1 MQRTSSRRT
10 VSRRNPPNASSSS
23 SSSPSSSSSFS
34 SRSASMQVRLTPLV
48 RAVALLLAG
57 GAAFDGAQAQQAFS
71 GAWMAQKNMAQS
83 TALATG
89 RLPNGMPA
97 SLLSGPQ
104 AQQQR
109 ASEELRQSI
118 GNLNLAARAIAAQQ
132 SAQAAARAAAQNDPS
147 VPDGLAEGG
156 LKVDA
161 NSLTAGWLNA
171 RPLTADSQR
180 QVAGRTVVTVE
191 QTGDKAILNWETF
204 NVGRNTTLKFDQQA
218 SWSVLNRVN
227 DPKARPSQI
236 QGQIQADGTVMVVNR
251 NGIVFSGSSQVD
263 TRNLV
268 AAAVGMTDAQFRKG
282 LYSEARGSSQVPVL
296 ANDLVL
302 DATSASH
309 GAATADVVV
318 EPGARIATRRPT
330 SVTEGGGYVLLAG
343 REAHNHGSITTAS
356 GQTVLAAGD
365 AFVIRKGMGT
375 DGNSDSSTRGN
386 EVDPLRLAG
395 SAAGR
400 VRNTGLI
407 AAPTGD
413 VTLVGKTVEQQG
425 VLLSSTSVNTR
436 GTVHLRA
443 LGDATEARVT
453 LAPQGITAVML
464 ETDGATALDVQRDA
478 LLKDSMRLSDG
489 GYNRRDQSLVKID
502 SAGDINFDGGSL
514 TLATGG
520 QVQARAERRTRVAS
534 GAAIDVAGAV
544 GVSVAMAS
552 NNVKINVQGNEQRD
566 APLNRDSKRLNN
578 LDMWIDRRDLV
589 RVAPGVN
596 GYAGERWYTGGGL
609 LEVGG
614 YLNTDGHTVGEW
626 AASGGTVAFAGGELV
641 TQRGSLINVAGGTL
655 NVQTGLLQQSW
666 LKGND
671 GRLYNLSTAPAD
683 ISYTGLYRGFEDEHA
698 RWGKNTTGFFY
709 NALIAPRQRME
720 NGYTVGRD
728 AGQVQVGTR
737 AAVLEGDIDATV
749 FQGDRQQRKRDAG
762 LDSYRQL
769 QAAAPLAGRLVIGGV
784 APVYDATTGLLRD
797 NPSARV
803 DRVTFADASGSPAS
817 PPSLGDALAAGAAL
831 PTDLKGHVQI
841 DSGWLRRQR
850 LGGVVAYANDTV
862 AVKSAITVAP
872 GGTIALHAPT
882 VAVDADLVA
891 RGGVIALGDLVSRFA
906 SVNGG
911 SWVDISIADMLSAG
925 YQPRVAVGEGVRLDA
940 RGLWSNIAQSPDRI
954 DGLPYVDG
962 GQVTVRSTG
971 DVALG
976 ARSLIDVSGGA
987 ALMAGNE
994 LRGGR
999 GGDVT
1004 LMAAQPGSEG
1014 VGPGTLRMDGEVR
1027 GHGVKGGGKLTL
1039 ATGTAISIGQLPA
1052 GSDGQLAAGRSSSV
1066 HLRLAGDYLIAAG
1079 SVIPMDFSITV
1090 SRALPGL
1097 ALKEAVQ
1104 PDVSPN
1110 RTLTTGANW
1119 VVPPDTEVYLVD
1131 GNIYEAGQMVPSGTV
1146 LVGISE
1152 LAKGYVV
1159 PKDVFPS
1166 GLPIPAKTTSYK
1178 AGALASAD
1186 TVMPAGTL
1194 IAAGKT
1200 LPRAVAV
1207 QPLLNLDAGLFQSGF
1222 AQYTVRGQDGVAVA
1236 DGTRVDVRMPVQR
1249 FDPAAG
1255 ALMPTGADP
1264 SAALPLWTPPV
1275 YQDDPLKQK
1284 LTQRAG
1290 ADLTLEAG
1298 TVYQRAP
1305 LVVGEGAHIALD
1317 PGRTLTLRG
1326 NDQVTVDGTLS
1337 AWGGR
1342 VSLLP
1347 GEHGI
1352 GNQRNLADGMPN
1364 ARSYWI
1370 GEHALIDVAA
1380 RPVVVT
1386 DVLGRRYGQVANGG
1400 TIEIGARH
1408 VPDAAQVDAADAFVV
1423 LRPGARLEASGT
1435 SATLDLPGRGAT
1447 DVASHGGTIALSSFR
1462 GLFLDGDMRAA
1473 AGGAGAAGGTLALNL
1488 DTPIYGL
1495 VARYSLKG
1503 ANVDDAVRVPRE
1515 MLLAQVQG
1523 RSAVADAADLRP
1535 GEAHRALAYGAARIG
1550 VDRIHDGGFD
1560 NLSLLSHG
1568 MLSFDGSVD
1577 LSLGQSLRLTTSALA
1592 LADAAR
1598 PDARVAL
1605 AAPYIRMAG
1614 SGRAQP
1620 DDYILPN
1627 PVTGSR
1633 NAGEG
1638 GGTLGVPLV
1647 SAGSSLRL
1655 DAQLIDLVGSVQQG
1669 VRGTIVRNV
1678 PEDLVVERNAF
1689 DQTLLRSSGD
1699 LRFSNGARFYVPGD
1713 LTLAA
1718 AQIYP
1723 ATGDSGL
1730 VQVGQRSFLDKWGVR
1745 QVELDMRRRLV
1756 IERVDDTPA
1765 MPQSAF
1771 GSMTFYAAN
1780 IEQRGVLR
1788 APLGSITLGN
1798 TLDSAAAS
1806 SVQLHAGSLTS
1817 ISAEGLLMPYGGT
1830 QDGLTYLFNGKDVIY
1845 RVPGVGPTITLSGHA
1860 VDVREGAVLDMSGG
1874 GTLTGTAFLAGRGG
1888 STDAR
1893 MHPLVQIGA
1902 QRKGFVLPTLATN
1915 PVYAIVPGAQPLQ
1928 APLKGEKGASDPAV
1942 GRQITIGAGVPG
1954 LPPGTY
1960 TLMPSTYALLPGAF
1974 RVELN
1979 GLASQVGAPGS
1990 STAMRNGSYTAPA
2003 QLGVAGT
2010 GIHDALPQQ
2019 AVFTPADVLRTY
2031 AQYNETGYADFAV
2044 AQAMRD
2050 GVPRPLVERDA
2061 KSLRLEF
2068 GLKGKPGEVPGEPSL
2083 RFAGTTRYAPVGDG
2097 MGGTALVLGGW
2108 SRSFEVLADGAA
2120 PTPGYK
2126 GTSLHARDLNAIG
2139 AAQLNIGGAPVG
2151 TTVLDPSAADR
2162 LKDARNLG
2170 FGSAAEGIV
2179 LREGAVLRAGEV
2191 FLVTDRR
2198 DSGITIES
2206 GAGIDTLGRG
2216 PAAWDSRRG
2225 YIYSPG
2231 LRSVLAVSNGWLDVR
2246 PPSAS
2251 AGGETG
2257 PGRIDIGVCT
2267 STGNCNAGARLY
2279 SEGTI
2284 TAATDQSFTLGE
2296 SSRYGT
2302 RNLVLALGGI
2312 NVGSERA
2319 LADAAA
2325 RGALPP
2331 GLTLNQPLLDRL
2343 LRGDTSTGAPA
2354 LENLV
2359 LTVRDAVNFFGSAQ
2373 LSTIDPATGKSP
2385 IERLMLTTPAI
2396 HGWGGADD
2404 VARIHTDVLV
2414 WNGTDT
2420 PPGLVA
2426 AGGAGTG
2433 SGRLQIDAR
2442 RIELGAARGM
2452 RVDTVHEM
2460 DRLVLGFGEVRL
2472 NASEQ
2477 VTARHKGSLSVY
2489 QSQGAWD
2496 EATKGYVRTGGTL
2509 RIDTPLLTGDAGS
2522 VMRYKAGG
2530 DVRVAA
2536 PQGAQPGTLTD
2547 AEASRALGAEIA
2559 IDGRSV
2565 ALDTSVVLP
2574 SGKLVLRADGD
2585 VQLQDGARL
2594 DLAGRRLRFFD
2605 VDKYSWGGDV
2615 EIESRKGNVR
2625 LAQGAQIDMSA
2636 QNNRA
2641 GKLTATALDAGAGNV
2656 ELLGRIAGGSS
2667 GEYDAGGTPVPY
2679 AAGRIDVRAQRL
2691 ADFAGL
2697 NRRLTDGGVLGERSF
2712 QLKQGDLTVGDELK
2726 AREINL
2732 SVDGGHLTVA
2742 GKVDA
2747 GGVQVGSIRLAARD
2761 GVTIAGNALLD
2772 AHGSRLRV
2780 DSYGQA
2786 IEAPNRAIIEI
2797 DSGSGRLVLQNG
2809 ARMDLRAGTDGTPR
2823 AFGTVELNAPRLG
2836 GARGSDIDIDASGT
2850 LRIDGARTVNVNGFF
2865 RYDDAPMG
2873 TDPDAS
2879 GRPYQ
2884 RIDQAYLQAKH
2895 DDSVDF
2901 MRNALAN
2908 GDLVN
2913 RRLGGLRAYG
2923 DAFHLRPGVQIVS
2936 KTPDGDL
2943 QIDGDLDLSGFR
2955 YDSLNARTQR
2965 TGVHGSGEAGA
2976 LAIRA
2981 GGNLKIYGSI
2991 NDGFDTSALPV
3002 TRDDDGWVL
3011 LKGRVPFGGDVV
3023 VPRGGAVSLA
3033 EDTFL
3038 QPGRALNFDA
3048 PLKPM
3053 SLAAGTVLPVRAVL
3067 TESYTLPAGTVLGGA
3082 VRDAAGNVIHA
3093 AGTVLAQP
3101 LVLGVNMQ
3109 LDPGV
3114 RLAGAA
3120 KVGQML
3126 WPAGVPLPF
3135 PNGAVMDVNQPPFYR
3150 YNGPVLAREVA
3161 LRRGAVIPAETIVK
3175 LPGGVA
3181 SVKLRL
3187 ADADGNQGRNFA
3199 IAPMLAEGSQ
3209 SWSMRLVAGADTQA
3223 ADSRA
3228 LQSRGPQRDLLL
3240 GDTHYGNG
3248 FTKELVSG
3256 GKVWAWNQ
3264 LAADEGYGGKGAI
3277 LTPEEVSWGMCD
3289 FGYCDL
3295 VSETP
3300 EVWNFKSFPVRQ
3312 PLFSVVRTGTGDL
3325 DLLAGNDFTQRS
3337 PYGIYTAGTR
3347 ASARTDDADFNL
3359 PRAKGPSGN
3368 VLDGDYPIFE
3378 QFVDSQN
3385 LYRAWYP
3392 DHGGNLRVRVQG
3404 DARGDTI
3411 GTRGNV
3417 RRTTDELG
3425 VFRGQPPS
3433 AMLGNWLWRQGTGS
3447 VVPGADGVPTAWWI
3461 NFGSYVAGN
3470 ESSTYDL
3477 GGLWPSLVGF
3487 TGIGTLGGG
3496 NLVFET
3502 GGNAGMMEQMGD
3514 YSSTYVSRSQGLHL
3528 AVGSTGRVTRS
3539 GELLLTGGGDLDV
3552 RIGGTLNP
3560 APEVRALP
3568 TSTTWQ
3574 AGSVSR
3580 LERMRLDLNGVFAN
3594 LRGALRLESGAV
3606 GGIQLDF
3613 GFAAPKDSRAQDP
3626 YVATS
3631 SIASG
3636 GPVLIPGDAGVR
3648 LDARGDLVLGGVADP
3663 GRVPTLTHGTPFSAN
3678 GKQYQGEGWSWF
3690 SLWTPSTA
3698 IDLFSAGGNLTPT
3711 LGWTDLADRT
3721 NHEATDGRF
3730 VYPAV
3735 LRAVAASG
3743 SLYYGNASS
3752 GARDVST
3759 GGPLLSPWSLTLAP
3773 SPVGPQYAVQRNAQ
3787 LELLA
3792 RDSIHAAGYTI
3803 TPSGAD
3809 PSRLVNP
3816 FQPGFAALGDPLW
3829 YGREVIHNAA
3839 ADALLS
3845 SVAGGG
3851 QNSSLRFPLFTLT
3864 SPSVADVAP
3873 TGQQPSRFYA
3883 VEGDIVGLRTG
3894 SIVYR
3899 GSSTGVATPIGIWYE
3914 GSGPVAI
3921 RAGRDIDGAGTAL
3934 GEVDGVPQE
3943 AVGWYARYFP
3953 GKPELSPQPQMLNV
3967 GSARGNLIVHR
3978 HAGDVSVVEAGRDIR
3993 NSSFHIAGPGELAL
4007 SAGRDVYM
4015 ADKGELK
4022 SLGAIVNVKPGDRSS
4037 GAGISVA
4044 VGVGRDGPDWAAFA
4058 ARYLDPKR
4066 RAVSGQPFADQPG
4079 TALYSYG
4086 GELTLAGWL
4095 SQQFG
4100 YGGDE
4105 AGADAYLARKQ
4116 AEIDGRRGSEG
4127 GGNTRR
4133 DLAREFGL
4141 AKGLH
4146 LVNWLRERFGGSN
4159 GQGRHFD
4166 AATMDARA
4174 FFAALPPE
4182 QQQVYLRNV
4191 YYAELRAGGREYNE
4205 EGGPRRGS
4213 YLRGREAIATLF
4225 PSHGADGG
4233 ARRYQGDLTMFS
4245 SANYYLGS
4253 SDPFTKRPQAG
4264 RSYLRRDA
4272 WNAAGR
4278 PNDIGVYDALD
4289 AGIHTNFGGNVNILA
4304 PGGRTLVGVDGGF
4317 VPGEGSGVLTQGA
4330 GEVQIYSLGSILLG
4344 QSRIFTTFG
4353 GGILAWSAE
4362 GDINAGRGSKSTVV
4376 YTPQRRLY
4384 DDAGN
4389 VSLSPTTPNT
4399 GAGIATLNPIP
4410 EVPPGDIDLIA
4421 PLGTIDAGE
4430 AGIRVSGNVNL
4441 AALRVVNAENI
4452 QVQGKSTGIPV
4463 VAAVNV
4469 GALTNASAAAA
4480 QAGAAAQ
4487 EALQRERTAAR
4498 QALPSVFTVRVLGF
4512 GNEPA
4517 GGEGSGRGG
4526 EGREHTGAAY
4536 DPKGVVQVLGAGA
4549 LTTAQMQSL
4558 TPGEQRGLKR

>member
-1 MQRTSSRRT
+1 MQRSSRRT

-23 SSSPSSSSSFS
+23 SSAAF
-34 SRSASMQVRLTPLV
+34 AQVRLTPLV
-48 RAVALLLAG
+48 RAIALLLAG

-89 RLPNGMPA
+89 RLPNGLPA
-97 SLLSGPQ
+97 AMLAGPQ

-109 ASEELRQSI
+109 ANEQLQQSL

-132 SAQAAARAAAQNDPS
+132 SAQAAARAAAQHDPS

-156 LKVDA
+156 LKVDTNA
-161 NSLTAGWLNA
+161 LTAGWHNA
-171 RPLTADSQR
+171 RPLTTDSQR
-180 QVAGRTVVTVE
+180 QAAGRTVVTVE
-191 QTGDKAILNWETF
+191 QTADKAILNWETF
-204 NVGRNTTLKFDQQA
+204 NVGRNTTVKFDQQA

-268 AAAVGMTDAQFRKG
+268 AAAVGMSDAQFKRG
-282 LYSEARGSSQVPVL
+282 LYSETRGSTQVPVL

-302 DATSASH
+302 HATGATH

-343 REAHNHGSITTAS
+343 REAHNHGSITTAN

-425 VLLSSTSVNTR
+425 VLLSSSSVNTR
-436 GTVHLRA
+436 GTLHLRA
-443 LGDATEARVT
+443 VGEAGEARVT
-453 LAPQGITAVML
+453 LAPQSTSAIVL
-464 ETDGATALDVQRDA
+464 ENDGATALDVQRDT

-502 SAGDINFDGGSL
+502 SAGDIDFDGGSL

-544 GVSVAMAS
+544 GVGVAMAS

-566 APLNRDSKRLNN
+566 APLNRDGKRLNN

-589 RVAPGVN
+589 RVAAGVN

-641 TQRGSLINVAGGTL
+641 TQRGSRINVAGGTL
-655 NVQTGLLQQSW
+655 DVQTGRLQQSW
-666 LKGND
+666 LKGPD

-683 ISYTGLYRGFEDEHA
+683 IVYTGLYRGFEDEHA
-698 RWGKNTTGFFY
+698 RWGKTTTGYFY
-709 NALIAPRQRME
+709 NPLIAPRERLE

-749 FQGDRQQRKRDAG
+749 FQGERQQRKRDAG

-769 QAAAPLAGRLVIGGV
+769 QTAAPLAGRLVIGGV
-784 APVYDATTGLLRD
+784 APVYDAATGLLRD

-803 DRVTFADASGSPAS
+803 DRVTFAEAPISPAS
-817 PPSLGDALAAGAAL
+817 LADALAAGEAL
-831 PTDLKGHVQI
+831 PKELAGHVRI
-841 DSGWLRRQR
+841 DSQWLQRQR

-862 AVKSAITVAP
+862 AVTSALAVAP
-872 GGTIALHAPT
+872 GGSIALHAPT

-891 RGGVIALGDLVSRFA
+891 RGGSIALGDLVGRFA
-906 SVNGG
+906 SANGG
-911 SWVDISIADMLSAG
+911 SWVDISIADVLPVG
-925 YQPRVAVGEGVRLDA
+925 YAPRVAVGEGVRLDA
-940 RGLWSNIAQSPDRI
+940 RGLWSHIAQSPDRI
-954 DGLPYVDG
+954 EGLPYVDG
-962 GQVTVRSTG
+962 GQVTLRSTG
-971 DVALG
+971 DVVLG
-976 ARSLIDVSGGA
+976 ARSLVDVSGGA
-987 ALMAGNE
+987 ALLAGNE

-1004 LMAAQPGSEG
+1004 LMAAQPGNEG
-1014 VGPGTLRMDGEVR
+1014 AGPGTLRMDGEVR

-1039 ATGTAISIGQLPA
+1039 ANGAAIGIGELPA
-1052 GSDGQLAAGRSSSV
+1052 GGDGQLAAGRSSTV
-1066 HLRLAGDYLIAAG
+1066 HLRLAGDYVIAAG
-1079 SVIPMDFSITV
+1079 SEIPMDFAVTV
-1090 SRALPGL
+1090 SRALPGE
-1097 ALKEAVQ
+1097 ALKESVQ
-1104 PDVSPN
+1104 PGVSN
-1110 RTLTTGANW
+1110 ARTVITGADW
-1119 VVPPDTEVYLVD
+1119 VVPPGTQAFLLD
-1131 GNIYEAGQMVPSGTV
+1131 G
-1146 LVGISE
+1146 
-1152 LAKGYVV
+1152 KGYEPGQTV
-1159 PKDVFPS
+1159 PAGSVLAAITLLAQGYVLPRDVFPS
-1166 GLPIPAKTTSYK
+1166 GLPIPPKTTSYK
-1178 AGALASAD
+1178 AGTVAAAD
-1186 TVMPAGTL
+1186 TVMPAGTP
-1194 IAAGKT
+1194 IVAGT
-1200 LPRAVAV
+1200 ALPRAVAV
-1207 QPLLNLDAGLFQSGF
+1207 QPLLRLDTDLFRSGF

-1236 DGTRVDVRMPVQR
+1236 DGARVEVRMPVQR
-1249 FDPAAG
+1249 FDPVAG
-1255 ALMPTGADP
+1255 ALAPTGADP
-1264 SAALPLWTPPV
+1264 STALPLWMPPV
-1275 YQDDPLKQK
+1275 YQDDPVKQK

-1298 TVYQRAP
+1298 TLYQRAP

-1326 NDQVTVDGTLS
+1326 NDQITVDGTLS

-1342 VSLLP
+1342 VALLP
-1347 GEHGI
+1347 GDHGM
-1352 GNQRNLADGMPN
+1352 GNARNLADGMPN

-1380 RPVVVT
+1380 RPVVAT
-1386 DVLGRRYGQVANGG
+1386 DARGHRYGQVANGG
-1400 TIEIGARH
+1400 TIEIGGRH
-1408 VPDAAQVDAADAFVV
+1408 VLDATQVDAADAFVV

-1447 DVASHGGTIALSSFR
+1447 EVASHGGTIALSSFR
-1462 GLFLDGDMRAA
+1462 GLFLDGDLRAA
-1473 AGGAGAAGGTLALNL
+1473 AGGAGAAGGMLALNL
-1488 DTPIYGL
+1488 DTPIYGT
-1495 VARYSLKG
+1495 VARYNLKG
-1503 ANVDDAVRVPRE
+1503 ENVDDAVRVPRE

-1523 RSAVADAADLRP
+1523 RSAVADAAGLRP
-1535 GEAHRALAYGAARIG
+1535 GQAHGALAYGAARIG

-1577 LSLGQSLRLTTSALA
+1577 LSLGQSLRLTTTALA
-1592 LADAAR
+1592 LAEASA

-1605 AAPYIRMAG
+1605 AAPYIRLAA
-1614 SGRAQP
+1614 SGRTQI

-1627 PVTGSR
+1627 PVLGSR
-1633 NAGEG
+1633 NAGG
-1638 GGTLGVPLV
+1638 GAGTLGVPLV

-1655 DAQLIDLVGSVQQG
+1655 DAQLIDLAGMVQQG

-1689 DQTLLRSSGD
+1689 DHTLLRSSGD
-1699 LRFSNGARFYVPGD
+1699 LRLSNNARFYVPGD

-1730 VQVGQRSFLDKWGVR
+1730 VQVGQRNVIDKWGTR
-1745 QVELDMRRRLV
+1745 QAEMDMNRRLV
-1756 IERVDDTPA
+1756 IERVGDTPA

-1771 GSMTFYAAN
+1771 GSLTFHAAH

-1788 APLGSITLGN
+1788 APLGGIALGSVFGD
-1798 TLDSAAAS
+1798 TSTS
-1806 SVQLHAGSLTS
+1806 TVQLHAGSLTS
-1817 ISAEGLLMPYGGT
+1817 VSADGLLMPYGGT
-1830 QDGLTYLFNGKDVIY
+1830 QDGLTYLFNGKDVAY
-1845 RVPGVGPTITLSGHA
+1845 RVPGVGPAITLSGHA

-1893 MHPLVQIGA
+1893 MHPLVQVGA
-1902 QRKGFVLPTLATN
+1902 QRKGFVLPGLATN
-1915 PVYAIVPGAQPLQ
+1915 PVYAIVPGVQPLQ
-1928 APLKGEKGASDPAV
+1928 APLGAEKGASDPAV
-1942 GRQITIGAGVPG
+1942 GRQITVGAGVPG
-1954 LPPGTY
+1954 LPPGRY

-1979 GLASQVGAPGS
+1979 GLAAQVGAPGS
-1990 STAMRNGSYTAPA
+1990 ATAMRNGSYTAPA

-2010 GIHDALPQQ
+2010 GIHDALPLQ
-2019 AVFTPADVLRTY
+2019 AVFTPGDVLRTY

-2044 AQAMRD
+2044 AQALRD
-2050 GVPRPLVERDA
+2050 GVPRPLLERDA
-2061 KSLRLEF
+2061 KALRFQF
-2068 GLKGKPGEVPGEPSL
+2068 GLKGSAGEMPGEPAL
-2083 RFAGTTRYAPVGDG
+2083 RFAGTARYATVGDG
-2097 MGGTALVLGGW
+2097 MGGTALVIGGTA
-2108 SRSFEVLADGAA
+2108 RSFEVLGDGAA
-2120 PTPGYK
+2120 PTPDFK

-2139 AAQLNIGGAPVG
+2139 AAQLAIGGAPAG
-2151 TTVLDPSAADR
+2151 TFVQDATAADR
-2162 LKDARNLG
+2162 LRDANRLG
-2170 FGSAAEGIV
+2170 FSSAAEGIV

-2198 DSGITIES
+2198 DSGITVES

-2225 YIYSPG
+2225 YIYEPG
-2231 LRSVLAVSNGWLDVR
+2231 LRSVLAVSNGWIDIQ

-2251 AGGETG
+2251 SGGQTG
-2257 PGRIDIGVCT
+2257 PGRIDIGVCAP
-2267 STGNCNAGARLY
+2267 SGSCSAGARLY

-2284 TAATDQSFTLGE
+2284 TAATDQAFTLGE
-2296 SSRYGT
+2296 STRYGT

-2312 NVGSERA
+2312 NVGGERA
-2319 LADAAA
+2319 LGDAAA

-2331 GLTLNQPLLDRL
+2331 GLTLNQSVLDRL

-2359 LTVRDAVNFFGSAQ
+2359 FTVRDAVNFFGSTQ
-2373 LSTIDPATGKSP
+2373 LSTIDPATGQST
-2385 IERLMLTTPAI
+2385 ISRLMLTTPAI
-2396 HGWGGADD
+2396 YGWGDTD
-2404 VARIHTDVLV
+2404 SVARIHTDVLV
-2414 WNGTDT
+2414 WNGTRT

-2426 AGGAGTG
+2426 TNGAGTG

-2442 RIELGAARGM
+2442 RIELGAARDM
-2452 RVDTVHEM
+2452 RVDTVHDM
-2460 DRLVLGFGEVRL
+2460 DRLVLGFGEVQL

-2477 VTARHKGSLSVY
+2477 VTARQKGSLSVY

-2496 EATKGYVRTGGTL
+2496 EAAKGYVRTGGAL
-2509 RIDTPLLTGDAGS
+2509 RIDTPLLTGEAGS
-2522 VMRYKAGG
+2522 VMRYTAGG

-2536 PQGAQPGTLTD
+2536 PQGMQPATMTD
-2547 AEASRALGAEIA
+2547 VEASRALGAEIA

-2565 ALDTSVVLP
+2565 ALDTAVVLP

-2585 VQLQDGARL
+2585 VQLHDGARL

-2615 EIESRKGNVR
+2615 EIESRTGNVR
-2625 LAQGAQIDMSA
+2625 QAAGAQIDLSA

-2641 GKLTATALDAGAGNV
+2641 GRLAVTALGAGAGQV

-2667 GEYDAGGTPVPY
+2667 GEYDAGGTAVPY

-2697 NRRLTDGGVLGERSF
+2697 NRRLTDGGVVGERSF
-2712 QLKQGDLTVGDELK
+2712 QFKQGDLVVGDELK

-2732 SVDGGHLTVA
+2732 SVDGGRLTVA
-2742 GKVDA
+2742 GTVDA

-2772 AHGSRLRV
+2772 AHGTRLRV

-2786 IEAPNRAIIEI
+2786 IEAPNRATIEI
-2797 DSGSGRLVLQNG
+2797 DSGKGRLVLESG
-2809 ARMDLRAGTDGTPR
+2809 ARMDLRAGTDGAPR

-2836 GARGSDIDIDASGT
+2836 GARGNDIDIDAGGT
-2850 LRIDGARTVNVNGFF
+2850 QRIEGARTITVNGFF
-2865 RYDDAPMG
+2865 RYDDAPTG
-2873 TDPDAS
+2873 TDPDIS

-2895 DDSVDF
+2895 EDSTAF
-2901 MRNALAN
+2901 MRNVLAN
-2908 GDLVN
+2908 SALVDG
-2913 RRLGGLRAYG
+2913 RLAGLRAYG

-2936 KTPDGDL
+2936 RTPDGDL
-2943 QIDGDLDLSGFR
+2943 QIDGDLDLSAFR

-2965 TGVHGSGEAGA
+2965 TGVYGSGEAGA
-2976 LAIRA
+2976 LVMRA
-2981 GGNLKIYGSI
+2981 GGNLKIHGSI
-2991 NDGFDTSALPV
+2991 NDGFDTSALPA

-3023 VPRGGAVSLA
+3023 VPRGGVVTLA
-3033 EDTFL
+3033 ENTFL
-3038 QPGRALNFDA
+3038 QPGRALNFQA
-3048 PLKPM
+3048 PLKAM

-3067 TESYTLPAGTVLGGA
+3067 TEGYTLPAGTVLGGA
-3082 VRDAAGNVIHA
+3082 VRDASGQVLHA

-3101 LVLGVNMQ
+3101 LVLGANMQ

-3120 KVGQML
+3120 KVGPML
-3126 WPAGVPLPF
+3126 WPVGVPLPF
-3135 PNGAVMDVNQPPFYR
+3135 PDGAVLDVNQPPFYR
-3150 YNGPVLAREVA
+3150 YNGPVLAREVP
-3161 LRRGAVIPAETIVK
+3161 LQRGAVIPAETVVV
-3175 LPGGVA
+3175 LPGGAA
-3181 SVKLRL
+3181 SVRLRL
-3187 ADADGNQGRNFA
+3187 ADGDGNQGRNFA

-3228 LQSRGPQRDLLL
+3228 LQPRGPQRDLLL
-3240 GDTHYGNG
+3240 ADTHYGNA
-3248 FTKELVSG
+3248 FTKQLVSG
-3256 GKVWAWNQ
+3256 GKVWSWNQ
-3264 LAADEGYGGKGAI
+3264 QAADEGWGSLGSI

-3289 FGYCDL
+3289 IGYCDL

-3300 EVWNFKSFPVRQ
+3300 EVWDFKSYPVRQ

-3347 ASARTDDADFNL
+3347 AAARADDADFHL
-3359 PRAKGPSGN
+3359 PRAKGPQGT
-3368 VLDGDYPIFE
+3368 VLNGGYDIFE
-3378 QFVDSQN
+3378 QFVDSQS

-3392 DHGGNLRVRVQG
+3392 DHGGNLRMRVQG
-3404 DARGDTI
+3404 DARGDTV
-3411 GTRGNV
+3411 GVRGNM

-3425 VFRGQPPS
+3425 VFRKQMPS

-3447 VVPGADGVPTAWWI
+3447 VVPGAEGVPTAWWI
-3461 NFGSYVAGN
+3461 NFGSYVAGH
-3470 ESSTYDL
+3470 EGTTYDL
-3477 GGLWPSLVGF
+3477 GGLWPYLVGF

-3514 YSSTYVSRSQGLHL
+3514 HSATYVARSQGLHL
-3528 AVGSTGRVTRS
+3528 AVGSTGRVTRA

-3560 APEVRALP
+3560 APEVRAVP
-3568 TSTTWQ
+3568 ASTTWQ
-3574 AGSVSR
+3574 AGSLQR
-3580 LERMRLDLNGVFAN
+3580 YDRMRLDLNGVFAN

-3606 GGIQLDF
+3606 GGIELDF
-3613 GFAAPKDSRAQDP
+3613 GTPGPKDSRALSP
-3626 YVATS
+3626 YVAGS

-3678 GKQYQGEGWSWF
+3678 GTAHPGEGWTWF

-3711 LGWTDLADRT
+3711 LGWTDLGDRT
-3721 NHEATDGRF
+3721 NHQATDGRF

-3735 LRAVAASG
+3735 LRALAASG
-3743 SLYYGNASS
+3743 SLYYGSASS
-3752 GARDVST
+3752 GVRDESSN
-3759 GGPLLSPWSLTLAP
+3759 GPVLSPWSLTLAP
-3773 SPVGPQYAVQRNAQ
+3773 SPVGPQYAVKRTAQ

-3809 PSRLVNP
+3809 PSRLVDP
-3816 FQPGFAALGDPLW
+3816 FQPGFAALGGELW
-3829 YGREVIHNAA
+3829 YGRELIHNTA
-3839 ADALLS
+3839 ADALLPS
-3845 SVAGGG
+3845 IALDG
-3851 QNSSLRFPLFTLT
+3851 QNSWLRFPLFTLT

-3873 TGQQPSRFYA
+3873 AGQPPSRFYA
-3883 VEGDIVGLRTG
+3883 LEGDIVGLRTG

-3899 GSSTGVATPIGIWYE
+3899 GSNTGVATPNGLWYE
-3914 GSGPVAI
+3914 GAGPVAI
-3921 RAGRDIDGAGTAL
+3921 RAGRDIVGAGTAL
-3934 GEVDGVPQE
+3934 GEVDLVPSE
-3943 AVGWYARYFP
+3943 GAGWRGRDFP
-3953 GKPELSPQPQMLNV
+3953 GRPELPPQPQTLNAA
-3967 GSARGNLIVHR
+3967 SARGNLIVHR
-3978 HAGDVSVVEAGRDIR
+3978 HADDVSVVEAGRDIR
-3993 NSSFHIAGPGELAL
+3993 NSSFHIAGPGELVL
-4007 SAGRDVYM
+4007 SAGRELYM

-4044 VGVGRDGPDWAAFA
+4044 VGVGRDGPDWAGFA

-4066 RAVSGQPFADQPG
+4066 RAASGQPFADQPG

-4105 AGADAYLARKQ
+4105 AGADAYLKRKQ
-4116 AEIDGRRGSEG
+4116 AEIDGQRSEG
-4127 GGNTRR
+4127 GGSTRR
-4133 DLAREFGL
+4133 DLVREFGL
-4141 AKGLH
+4141 AEGLH
-4146 LVNWLRERFGGSN
+4146 LVNWLRERFGGHNS
-4159 GQGRHFD
+4159 QGRHFD
-4166 AATMDARA
+4166 AATMDAQA

-4191 YYAELRAGGREYNE
+4191 YFAELRAGGREYNE

-4225 PSHGADGG
+4225 PAQAADGS

-4245 SANYYLGS
+4245 SANYYASS

-4264 RSYLRRDA
+4264 KSYLRRDA
-4272 WNAAGR
+4272 WTAAGR
-4278 PNDIGVYDALD
+4278 PSDIGVYDALD
-4289 AGIHTNFGGNVNILA
+4289 AGIHTNFGGNVNILV

-4330 GEVQIYSLGSILLG
+4330 GEVQIYSLDSILLG

-4353 GGILAWSAE
+4353 GGILAWSAQ

-4441 AALRVVNAENI
+4441 AALRVANAENI
-4452 QVQGKSTGIPV
+4452 QVQGKSTGVPV

-4469 GALTNASAAAA
+4469 GALTNASAAAS
-4480 QAGAAAQ
+4480 QAATAAQ
-4487 EALQRERTAAR
+4487 DAVQRDRAAQR

-4517 GGEGSGRGG
+4517 GGEGG
-4526 EGREHTGAAY
+4526 EGGGNGAGRERSGAAY

>member
-1 MQRTSSRRT
+1 MQRSSRRT

-23 SSSPSSSSSFS
+23 LSYRF
-34 SRSASMQVRLTPLV
+34 AGVQVRLTPLV
-48 RAVALLLAG
+48 RAIALLLAG
-57 GAAFDGAQAQQAFS
+57 GAAFDGAHAQQAFS
-71 GAWMAQKNMAQS
+71 GAWMAQKNMAQG

-97 SLLSGPQ
+97 AMLAGPQ
-104 AQQQR
+104 AQQRR
-109 ASEELRQSI
+109 ANEQLQQSI

-132 SAQAAARAAAQNDPS
+132 SAQAAARAAATQNDPS
-147 VPDGLAEGG
+147 VPDGLTEGG
-156 LKVDA
+156 LKVDTNA
-161 NSLTAGWLNA
+161 FTAGWHNA
-171 RPLTADSQR
+171 RPLTPDSQR
-180 QVAGRTVVTVE
+180 QAAGRTVVTVE
-191 QTGDKAILNWETF
+191 QTADKAILNWETF
-204 NVGRNTTLKFDQQA
+204 NVGKNTTVKFDQQA
-218 SWSVLNRVN
+218 SWAVLNRVN

-236 QGQIQADGTVMVVNR
+236 QGQIQGDGTVMVVNR

-282 LYSEARGSSQVPVL
+282 LYSETQGSNPVPAL

-302 DATSASH
+302 NATGATH

-318 EPGARIATRRPT
+318 EPGARIATRRPG

-343 REAHNHGSITTAS
+343 REAHNHGSIATPN

-386 EVDPLRLAG
+386 EVDPLRLAH
-395 SAAGR
+395 SIAGR
-400 VRNTGLI
+400 ARNTGLI
-407 AAPTGD
+407 AATTGD

-436 GTVHLRA
+436 GTIHLRA
-443 LGDATEARVT
+443 LGNAGDAGDQAGARVT
-453 LAPQGITAVML
+453 LAPQSVSAIVL
-464 ETDGATALDVQRDA
+464 ENDGATALNVQRDT

-502 SAGDINFDGGSL
+502 SAGDIDFDGGSL
-514 TLATGG
+514 ALATGG
-520 QVQARAERRTRVAS
+520 QVQARAERRIRVAR
-534 GAAIDVAGAV
+534 GAVIDVAGAV

-552 NNVKINVQGNEQRD
+552 NNVKVNVQGNEQRD

-578 LDMWIDRRDLV
+578 LDLWIDRRDLV

-596 GYAGERWYTGGGL
+596 GYDGERWYTGGGL

-626 AASGGTVAFAGGELV
+626 AASGGTVGFAGGELV
-641 TQRGSLINVAGGTL
+641 TQRGSRINVAGGTL
-655 NVQTGLLQQSW
+655 DVQTGLLQQSW
-666 LKGND
+666 LKGTD

-683 ISYTGLYRGFEDEHA
+683 IAYAGLYRGFESEHA
-698 RWGKNTTGFFY
+698 RWGKNTTDFFY
-709 NALIAPRQRME
+709 NPLIAPRQRLE

-749 FQGDRQQRKRDAG
+749 FQGERQQRKRDAG
-762 LDSYRQL
+762 LDSYRQA
-769 QAAAPLAGRLVIGGV
+769 QAAAPLAGRLVIGSM
-784 APVYDATTGLLRD
+784 APVYDAPTGLLRD
-797 NPSARV
+797 SPSARV
-803 DRVTFADASGSPAS
+803 DRVTVAEAPDTLA
-817 PPSLGDALAAGAAL
+817 DALAAGEAM
-831 PTDLKGHVQI
+831 PKDLAGHVRI
-841 DSGWLRRQR
+841 DSGWLQRQR
-850 LGGVVAYANDTV
+850 LGGFAAYANDTV
-862 AVKSAITVAP
+862 AVKSALAVAP

-891 RGGVIALGDLVSRFA
+891 RGGSIALGDLVSRFA

-911 SWVDISIADMLSAG
+911 SWIDISIADALPTG

-940 RGLWSNIAQSPDRI
+940 RGLWSNIVQSPDRI
-954 DGLPYVDG
+954 KGLPYVDG
-962 GQVTVRSTG
+962 GQVTVRGTG
-971 DVALG
+971 DIALG

-1004 LMAAQPGSEG
+1004 LMAAQPGAEG
-1014 VGPGTLRMDGEVR
+1014 VGPGTLRMDGQIL
-1027 GHGVKGGGKLTL
+1027 GHGVKGSGKLTV
-1039 ATGTAISIGQLPA
+1039 ANGAAISIGGLSA

-1066 HLRLAGDYLIAAG
+1066 HLRLAGDYLIEAG

-1090 SRALPGL
+1090 SRALPGV

-1104 PDVSPN
+1104 PAVN
-1110 RTLTTGANW
+1110 TTRTLTTRADW
-1119 VVPPDTEVYLVD
+1119 VVPPDTEVYPAT
-1131 GNIYEAGQMVPSGTV
+1131 GNTYESGQTVPAGTV

-1159 PKDVFPS
+1159 PGDVFPS

-1178 AGALASAD
+1178 AGTLASAD

-1194 IAAGKT
+1194 IAAGQS
-1200 LPRAVAV
+1200 LPRAVEV
-1207 QPLLNLDAGLFQSGF
+1207 QPLLNLDASLFHSGF
-1222 AQYTVRGQDGVAVA
+1222 AQYSVRGQDGLAVA
-1236 DGTRVDVRMPVQR
+1236 EGARVDVHMPVQR
-1249 FDPAAG
+1249 FDLATG
-1255 ALMPTGADP
+1255 RLVPTGADP
-1264 SAALPLWTPPV
+1264 STALPVWTPPV
-1275 YQDDPLKQK
+1275 YQDDPVKQK

-1298 TVYQRAP
+1298 TLYQRSP
-1305 LVVGEGAHIALD
+1305 LVVGEGAQVALD
-1317 PGRTLTLRG
+1317 PGRALTLRG
-1326 NDQVTVDGTLS
+1326 NGQITVEGTLS

-1342 VSLLP
+1342 VALLP
-1347 GEHGI
+1347 GTHGT
-1352 GNQRNLADGMPN
+1352 GNESNLADGIAN

-1380 RPVVVT
+1380 RPVVAT
-1386 DVLGRRYGQVANGG
+1386 DVRGHRYGQVANGG

-1408 VPDAAQVDAADAFVV
+1408 ALDATQVDAADAFVV

-1435 SATLDLPGRGAT
+1435 AATLDLPGRGAT
-1447 DVASHGGTIALSSFR
+1447 EVASHGGTIALSSYR
-1462 GLFLDGDMRAA
+1462 GLFLDGNMRAA
-1473 AGGAGAAGGTLALNL
+1473 AGGAGAAGGMLALNL
-1488 DTPIYGL
+1488 DTPIYGT
-1495 VARYSLKG
+1495 VERYSLKG
-1503 ANVDDAVRVPRE
+1503 PKVDDVVRVPRE

-1523 RSAVADAADLRP
+1523 RSAVGDAVDLRP
-1535 GEAHRALAYGAARIG
+1535 GEAHGALAYGTARIG
-1550 VDRIHDGGFD
+1550 VDRIHEGGFD

-1577 LSLGQSLRLTTSALA
+1577 LSLGQSLRLATTALA
-1592 LADAAR
+1592 LADTAA

-1605 AAPYIRMAG
+1605 AAPYIRVAG
-1614 SGRAQP
+1614 TTRRQI
-1620 DDYILPN
+1620 DDHILPH
-1627 PVTGSR
+1627 PVVGSR
-1633 NAGEG
+1633 NTGEG
-1638 GGTLGVPLV
+1638 TGTLGVPAV
-1647 SAGSSLRL
+1647 SAGSALRM
-1655 DAQLIDLVGSVQQG
+1655 DAQLIDLVGMVQMG

-1689 DQTLLRSSGD
+1689 DQALLRSSGD
-1699 LRFSNGARFYVPGD
+1699 LRFSGNARFYVPGD

-1730 VQVGQRSFLDKWGVR
+1730 VQVGQHNVIDKWGAR
-1745 QVELDMRRRLV
+1745 QVELDMNRRLV
-1756 IERVDDTPA
+1756 IERVGPA
-1765 MPQSAF
+1765 GELPAAPQSAF
-1771 GSMTFYAAN
+1771 GAMTFHAAN

-1788 APLGSITLGN
+1788 APLGGITLGD
-1798 TLDSAAAS
+1798 TRSITVAS
-1806 SVQLHAGSLTS
+1806 SVQLHPGSLTS
-1817 ISAEGLLMPYGGT
+1817 VSADGLLMPYGGT
-1830 QDGLTYLFNGKDVIY
+1830 QDGLSYLFNGKDVVY
-1845 RVPGVGPTITLSGHA
+1845 RVPGVGPTITLAGHA

-1874 GTLTGTAFLAGRGG
+1874 GALTGTAFLAGRGG

-1893 MHPLVQIGA
+1893 MHPLVQVGA

-1915 PVYAIVPGAQPLQ
+1915 PVYAIVPGVQPLQ
-1928 APLKGEKGASDPAV
+1928 APLNGEKGASDPAL
-1942 GRQITIGAGVPG
+1942 GRQITLGAGVPG
-1954 LPPGTY
+1954 LPAGTY

-1979 GLASQVGAPGS
+1979 GLAPQVGAPGS
-1990 STAMRNGSYTAPA
+1990 ATAMRNGSYTAPA

-2010 GIHDALPQQ
+2010 GIRDALPLQ

-2050 GVPRPLVERDA
+2050 GVPRPLLERDA
-2061 KSLRLEF
+2061 KSLRLDF
-2068 GLKGKPGEVPGEPSL
+2068 ANWGSPGAVAGVPSL
-2083 RFAGTTRYAPVGDG
+2083 RFAGTTRYATVGDG
-2097 MGGTALVLGGW
+2097 MGGTALVVGGTA
-2108 SRSFEVLADGAA
+2108 RSFEVLADGAA
-2120 PTPGYK
+2120 PTPGFQ
-2126 GTSLHARDLNAIG
+2126 GVSLHAGALNLIG
-2139 AAQLNIGGAPVG
+2139 AAQLGIGGAPMG
-2151 TTVLDPSAADR
+2151 TMVQDPTAADR
-2162 LKDARNLG
+2162 LKDARDLG
-2170 FGSAAEGIV
+2170 FSSAAWNIV

-2198 DSGITIES
+2198 DGGITVES

-2225 YIYSPG
+2225 YIYGPG
-2231 LRSVLAVSNGWLDVR
+2231 VRSVLAVSNGWIDIL
-2246 PPSAS
+2246 PPSAVS
-2251 AGGETG
+2251 GGETG
-2257 PGRIDIGVCT
+2257 PGRIDIGVCA
-2267 STGNCNAGARLY
+2267 STARCGGARLY

-2284 TAATDQSFTLGE
+2284 TAATDQAFTLGE

-2319 LADAAA
+2319 LGDAAA

-2331 GLTLNQPLLDRL
+2331 GLTLNQSVLDRL

-2359 LTVRDAVNFFGSAQ
+2359 LTVRDAVNFFGTTQ
-2373 LSTIDPATGKSP
+2373 LSTIDQATGKSP
-2385 IERLMLTTPAI
+2385 IERLVLTTPAI
-2396 HGWGGADD
+2396 HGWGGPDD

-2414 WNGTDT
+2414 WNGTNT

-2442 RIELGAARGM
+2442 RIELGAARDM
-2452 RVDTVHEM
+2452 RADTVHEM
-2460 DRLVLGFGEVRL
+2460 DRLTLGFGEVRL

-2477 VTARHKGSLSVY
+2477 VTARYKGSLSVY
-2489 QSQGAWD
+2489 QSQGGWD

-2509 RIDTPLLTGDAGS
+2509 QIDTPLLTGDAGS

-2536 PQGAQPGTLTD
+2536 PEGMQPAAMTD
-2547 AEASRALGAEIA
+2547 ADAARALGAEIA

-2565 ALDTSVVLP
+2565 AVNTAVVLP
-2574 SGKLVLRADGD
+2574 SGKLVLRAEGD

-2594 DLAGRRLRFFD
+2594 DLAGRRLSFFD

-2615 EIESRKGNVR
+2615 ELESRKGNVR
-2625 LAQGAQIDMSA
+2625 LAGGAQIDLSA
-2636 QNNRA
+2636 RNNRA
-2641 GKLTATALDAGAGNV
+2641 GRLAVTAVDAGAGQV

-2667 GEYDAGGTPVPY
+2667 GEYDAGGTWVPY
-2679 AAGRIDVRAQRL
+2679 AAGRIDLRAQRI

-2697 NRRLTDGGVLGERSF
+2697 NRRLTDTGVVGERSF
-2712 QLKQGDLTVGDELK
+2712 QVKQGDLVVGDELK

-2747 GGVQVGSIRLAARD
+2747 SGVQVGSIRLAARD
-2761 GVTIAGNALLD
+2761 GVTVGGNALLD
-2772 AHGSRLRV
+2772 AHGTRLRV

-2786 IEAPNRAIIEI
+2786 IEAPNRAVIEI
-2797 DSGSGRLVLQNG
+2797 DSGSGRLVLENG
-2809 ARMDLRAGTDGTPR
+2809 ARMDLRAGTDAAPR

-2836 GARGSDIDIDASGT
+2836 GAHGSDIAIDAGGT
-2850 LRIDGARTVNVNGFF
+2850 QRIDGARTINVNGFF
-2865 RYDDAPMG
+2865 RYDDAPVG
-2873 TDPDAS
+2873 TDLDIS

-2884 RIDQAYLQAKH
+2884 RIDQAYLNEKH
-2895 DDSVDF
+2895 DDSVAF
-2901 MRNALAN
+2901 MRNVLAN
-2908 GDLVN
+2908 GGLVN
-2913 RRLGGLRAYG
+2913 GRLAGLRAYTE
-2923 DAFHLRPGVQIVS
+2923 AFHLRPGVQIVS
-2936 KTPDGDL
+2936 RTPDGDL
-2943 QIDGDLDLSGFR
+2943 QIDGDLDLSGLR
-2955 YDSLNARTQR
+2955 YDSLNPRTQR
-2965 TGVHGSGEAGA
+2965 TGVYGSGEAGA
-2976 LAIRA
+2976 LVMRA
-2981 GGNLKIYGSI
+2981 GGNLKIHGSI

-3023 VPRGGAVSLA
+3023 VPRGGVVTLA

-3038 QPGRALNFDA
+3038 QPGRALNFNA
-3048 PLKPM
+3048 PLKAM

-3067 TESYTLPAGTVLGGA
+3067 TGDYTLPAGTVLGGA
-3082 VRDAAGNVIHA
+3082 VRDVAGNVIQP
-3093 AGTVLAQP
+3093 AGSVLAQP
-3101 LVLGVNMQ
+3101 LKLGAGAQ

-3114 RLAGAA
+3114 RLAGAT

-3135 PNGAVMDVNQPPFYR
+3135 PDGTVLDINDPPFYR
-3150 YNGPVLAREVA
+3150 YNGPVLARQVP
-3161 LRRGAVIPAETIVK
+3161 LQRGAIIPAETVVK

-3223 ADSRA
+3223 ADSRS
-3228 LQSRGPQRDLLL
+3228 LQPRAQQRDLLL
-3240 GDTHYGNG
+3240 ADTHYGNG
-3248 FTKELVSG
+3248 FTKSLVSG
-3256 GKVWAWNQ
+3256 GKVWRWNQ
-3264 LAADEGYGGKGAI
+3264 QAADEGWGEFGAI
-3277 LTPEEVSWGMCD
+3277 LTPDEVSWGLCD
-3289 FGYCDL
+3289 MGYCDL
-3295 VSETP
+3295 VSESP
-3300 EVWNFKSFPVRQ
+3300 EVWSYKSYPVRQ
-3312 PLFSVVRTGTGDL
+3312 PLFSVLRTGTGDL

-3347 ASARTDDADFNL
+3347 APARADDADFHL
-3359 PRAKGPSGN
+3359 PRAKGPKGT
-3368 VLDGDYPIFE
+3368 VLGDSTPFD
-3378 QFVDSQN
+3378 QLVDSSS

-3392 DHGGNLRVRVQG
+3392 DHGGNLRVRAQG
-3404 DARGDTI
+3404 DARGDMI
-3411 GTRGNV
+3411 GTRGIV

-3425 VFRGQPPS
+3425 VFRTQYPS

-3447 VVPGADGVPTAWWI
+3447 VAPGADGVPTAWWI
-3461 NFGSYVAGN
+3461 NFGSYVAAPEGAM
-3470 ESSTYDL
+3470 YDL
-3477 GGLWPSLVGF
+3477 TGLAPYLVGF

-3502 GGNAGMMEQMGD
+3502 GGHAGLMEQMGD
-3514 YSSTYVSRSQGLHL
+3514 FSATYVSRSQGLNL

-3568 TSTTWQ
+3568 STTSWQ
-3574 AGSVSR
+3574 AGSTLR
-3580 LERMRLDLNGVFAN
+3580 YDRMRLDLNGVFAN

-3606 GGIQLDF
+3606 GGIQLGF
-3613 GFAAPKDSRAQDP
+3613 GGADPKDSRARDP
-3626 YVATS
+3626 SVAGS

-3636 GPVLIPGDAGVR
+3636 GPVVIPGDAGVR

-3678 GKQYQGEGWSWF
+3678 GKQYAGEGWSWF

-3698 IDLFSAGGNLTPT
+3698 IDLASAGGNLTPT
-3711 LGWTDLADRT
+3711 LGWTDLGDYA
-3721 NHEATDGRF
+3721 NHQPTDGRF

-3735 LRAVAASG
+3735 LRALAASG

-3752 GARDVST
+3752 GMRDPT
-3759 GGPLLSPWSLTLAP
+3759 NAPLFSPWSLTLAP
-3773 SPVGPQYAVQRNAQ
+3773 SPVGPQFAVQRTAQ

-3792 RDSIHAAGYTI
+3792 RDSIYASGYTI

-3816 FQPGFAALGDPLW
+3816 FQPGFAALGGPIW
-3829 YGREVIHNAA
+3829 YGRESIHNAA
-3839 ADALLS
+3839 ADGLLS
-3845 SVAGGG
+3845 SVALYG
-3851 QNSSLRFPLFTLT
+3851 QSTQMSFPLFTLT

-3873 TGQQPSRFYA
+3873 LGQPPSRFYA
-3883 VEGDIVGLRTG
+3883 VDGDIVGLRTG
-3894 SIVYR
+3894 SILYR
-3899 GSSTGVATPIGIWYE
+3899 GSNTGAVTPNGLWYE
-3914 GSGPVAI
+3914 GAGPVAI
-3921 RAGRDIDGAGTAL
+3921 RAGRDITDAGTPL
-3934 GEVDGVPQE
+3934 GQAEIAPPE
-3943 AVGWYARYFP
+3943 AAGWYARYFP
-3953 GKPELSPQPQMLNV
+3953 GKPELAPQPQILNAT
-3967 GSARGNLIVHR
+3967 SARGNLIVHR
-3978 HAGDVSVVEAGRDIR
+3978 HADDVSVVEAGRDIR
-3993 NSSFHIAGPGELAL
+3993 NSSFHIAGPGELAIT
-4007 SAGRDVYM
+4007 AGRDLYM

-4044 VGVGRDGPDWAAFA
+4044 VGVGRDGPDWAGFA

-4066 RAVSGQPFADQPG
+4066 RADSGRPFADQPG

-4086 GELTLAGWL
+4086 GHLTLAGWL
-4095 SQQFG
+4095 AQQFG

-4105 AGADAYLARKQ
+4105 AGAQAYLQRKQ
-4116 AEIDGRRGSEG
+4116 AEIDGQRSEG
-4127 GGNTRR
+4127 GESGGGSARR
-4133 DLAREFGL
+4133 DLAREFRL
-4141 AKGLH
+4141 AEGLH
-4146 LVNWLRERFGGSN
+4146 LVNWLGERFGGKNS
-4159 GQGRHFD
+4159 QGRHFD
-4166 AATMDARA
+4166 AATMDAHA

-4205 EGGPRRGS
+4205 EGGARRGS

-4225 PSHGADGG
+4225 PALGSDGI
-4233 ARRYQGDLTMFS
+4233 ARHYQGDLTMFS
-4245 SANYYLGS
+4245 SANYYYQS
-4253 SDPFTKRPQAG
+4253 SETFTKRPQAG
-4264 RSYLRRDA
+4264 KSYLRRDA

-4278 PNDIGVYDALD
+4278 PYEIGVYDALD
-4289 AGIHTNFGGNVNILA
+4289 AGIHTNFGGNVNILT

-4317 VPGEGSGVLTQGA
+4317 VPGEGSGVLTQGE
-4330 GEVQIYSLGSILLG
+4330 GEVQVYSLDSILLG

-4353 GGILAWSAE
+4353 GGILAWSAQ

-4384 DDAGN
+4384 DNAGN

-4452 QVQGKSTGIPV
+4452 QVQGKSTGVPI

-4469 GALTNASAAAA
+4469 GALTNASAAAS
-4480 QAGAAAQ
+4480 QAATAAQ
-4487 EALQRERTAAR
+4487 DALQRDRAAQR

-4512 GNEPA
+4512 GNEAP
-4517 GGEGSGRGG
+4517 GGEGGG
-4526 EGREHTGAAY
+4526 AGRERTGAAY